1 MKLSG
6 RCWRCT
12 ILRVISENNP
22 RKVVITPDSIKN
34 LKLDDNK
41 KYKILM
47 INKNYGSGGVD
58 TVEPAREILKG
69 RLISQHGYIFIFEC
83 TNKRNVT
90 KRVCINKVDYIMNN
104 SLIKEYE

>member
-1 MKLSG
+1 MKLLG
-6 RCWRCT
+6 RCWRCIKLKIT
-12 ILRVISENNP
+12 ENNL
-22 RKVVITPDSIKN
+22 RKITITPDYIKK

-47 INKNYGSGGVD
+47 INKNFSNTGVD

-83 TNKRNVT
+83 TNNRNVT
-90 KRVCINKVDYIMNN
+90 KRLCINKIDYIMNKN
-104 SLIKEYE
+104 LIKEY